1 MTAHMPNKAVSALLA
16 PAILLSG
23 CATMETPR
31 NAPGSLYAREQQS
44 LIQPQ
49 SAVCTTAQLPAEVA
63 GLTEV
68 PVSALA
74 GAIATVGEGDRLQ
87 LTVAGDTNR
96 YTGSYIVDGNGA
108 VELAGA
114 IRILAAGKSIE
125 TLEREIKANLL
136 ERGIV
141 RSITGNVRLQQIEQ
155 AALPIAVNGAV
166 FDQGIARVG
175 ERQPDMRSMV
185 VTNPASGDLNVSRT
199 LSAAIRSAGGV
210 RPDASISDI
219 VLIRGN
225 QWARVDMRGAFD
237 GTMVSD
243 VRLVSGD
250 RIIVGSVG
258 CLQPALVRPSSIT
271 MPGIR
276 IFMSNLSSPTQG
288 NGASA
293 IGTDSSSLPYG
304 TRFLQALVSANC
316 VGGSAMS
323 AGRSAVLMSRNPV
336 TGQSVVIS
344 RSIERLVRS
353 ADRDDYDP
361 YLMPGDSIAC
371 YDSAAMNLRDAI
383 STVSATVTPY
393 VLFNSVKN

>member
-1 MTAHMPNKAVSALLA
+1 MTAHMPTKSVAALLV

-31 NAPGSLYAREQQS
+31 NAPGNLYAREQQS
-44 LIQPQ
+44 VDLPQ
-49 SAVCTTAQLPAEVA
+49 QAICTTAQLPAEVA
-63 GLTEV
+63 SLTEV

-74 GAIATVGEGDRLQ
+74 GAVDTVGEGDRLQ

-108 VELAGA
+108 VELSGG
-114 IRILAAGKSIE
+114 IRILAASKTIDA
-125 TLEREIKANLL
+125 LEREIKAALL
-136 ERGIV
+136 ARGIV
-141 RSITGNVRLQQIEQ
+141 RAITGNVRLQQIEQ
-155 AALPIAVNGAV
+155 AALPIAVTGAV
-166 FDQGIARVG
+166 FDQGIARIG

-185 VTNPASGDLNVSRT
+185 VSNPASGDLNTSRT
-199 LSAAIRSAGGV
+199 LAAAIRSAGGV

-219 VLIRGN
+219 ALIRGN
-225 QWARVDMRGAFD
+225 QWARVDMRGALD

-250 RIIVGSVG
+250 RIIVSSVG

-276 IFMSNLSSPTQG
+276 VYMSNLTSPTQG
-288 NGASA
+288 NGASG
-293 IGTDSSSLPYG
+293 IGSDSTSLPYG
-304 TRFLQALVSANC
+304 TRFLQGLVSANC

-344 RSIERLVRS
+344 RSIERLVRN

-361 YLMPGDSIAC
+361 YLMPGDAIVC
-371 YDSAAMNLRDAI
+371 YDSAATNLRDVI
-383 STVSATVTPY
+383 STLSATVTPY